1 MFVLASPAIALS
13 VIPVAMLIA
22 RAFTDRTGH
31 SALFT
36 AHALGTLTNTVYL
49 AILASIGAAV
59 LGCIAGFAMGTSE
72 WRGRAV
78 FRTLLLIP
86 LALPPYLHG
95 IGWTTLLRPNGLLAT
110 SLTSL
115 CGVRPSMPSETLQ
128 SIPGA
133 AMILAFAYFPLIAL
147 FTEKSLA
154 LVPRSFSETA
164 RVFGAGGFSIFRHA
178 YWPAVRP
185 AIFAGAALT
194 AIMTASESGV
204 PTLLKV
210 RVFSFE
216 VLTQLAAFNDV
227 AAATILMFPL
237 LLLGLLV
244 LTILPAFIRA
254 DPADHGTGEFLPFPM
269 VSRRGWWTRATL
281 TAALLCISTLC
292 PFSTVWLS
300 GLAPDA
306 WSAMAPLAAGPA
318 LQSIFHAVLA
328 AALAIAFAIG
338 FGVCLRDTLGM
349 RRTGIEFLLLVG
361 FVIPS
366 AILGLSLLE
375 LYGKPPWSEWIG
387 GQALVTGALFVR
399 FQIVAYYAITSSMRQ
414 IPSELYEA
422 AELDGAGFWARIL
435 FIDLPI
441 LRTPV
446 LITTVCLF
454 ILCMGDIGIIM
465 LLHPPGGETLLL
477 ALFSIEANSPRSYV
491 AVLTLLA
498 AALVIGPI
506 LIAAV
511 AITISRETRLPDPQ
525 HLNRP

>member
-1 MFVLASPAIALS
+1 MFVLTSPALAFS
-13 VIPVAMLIA
+13 VIPVAILIA
-22 RAFTDRTGH
+22 HAFTDRAEH
-31 SALFT
+31 HALFT
-36 AHALGTLTNTVYL
+36 AHARGTLTNTIYL
-49 AILASIGAAV
+49 ALLTAIGAAV
-59 LGCIAGFAMGTSE
+59 LGCTAGFALGIAE

-115 CGVRPSMPSETLQ
+115 CGVRSSMLSETLQ

-133 AMILAFAYFPLIAL
+133 ATILAFAYFPLIAL
-147 FTEKSLA
+147 FTEKSLT

-164 RVFGAGGFSIFRHA
+164 QVFGAGGFGTFRHA

-185 AIFAGAALT
+185 AILAGAALIV
-194 AIMTASESGV
+194 IMTASETGV

-227 AAATILMFPL
+227 AAAAILMFPL

-244 LTILPAFIRA
+244 FTILPSLIRA
-254 DPADHGTGEFLPFPM
+254 DPADHGTGEFLPFPT
-269 VSRRGWWTRATL
+269 VSRRGWWTRAALMAT
-281 TAALLCISTLC
+281 LLCISTLC
-292 PFSTVWLS
+292 PLATVLLS
-300 GLAPDA
+300 GLDSDA
-306 WSAMAPLAAGPA
+306 WSAMAPLAVGPA
-318 LQSIFHAVLA
+318 MQSIFHAVLA

-338 FGVCLRDTLGM
+338 LGVCLRDSCGM
-349 RRTGIEFLLLVG
+349 KRTAIEFLLLVG
-361 FVIPS
+361 FVVPS
-366 AILGLSLLE
+366 AIVGLSLLHV
-375 LYGKPPWSEWIG
+375 YGKPPWSEWLG

-422 AELDGAGFWARIL
+422 AALDGAGVWTRIL

-441 LRTPV
+441 LRTPL
-446 LITTVCLF
+446 LITAVCLF
-454 ILCMGDIGIIM
+454 ILCMGDIGIVM

-498 AALVIGPI
+498 AALVIVPI
-506 LIAAV
+506 LTAAV
-511 AITISRETRLPDPQ
+511 AINHIKGTPVAGAPTPQ
-525 HLNRP
+525 